1 MKTSEYKDQKGSP
14 IIMAPAKEKEVSKK
28 SKETENRIANSA
40 PEQFAELKETNL
52 RMKEEEIGRESVED
66 EEQ

>member
-1 MKTSEYKDQKGSP
+1 MPPD
-14 IIMAPAKEKEVSKK
+14 KEKEVSRKDEE
-28 SKETENRIANSA
+28 SEQRIADSA

-52 RMKEEEIGRESVED
+52 RMKEEEQEMEQSRD